1 MLLQSLKPLGMGFKG
16 LAYLIPASLSAV
28 WSTLKGGA
36 KPMRYAVVQT
46 GGKQYRVSEGQ
57 ELFVEKLG
65 AEEGTTVELEDVL
78 LVVEDGKVNTGNPFV
93 DGAKVVATVVKN
105 GKSPKVVVF
114 KYKPK
119 KNYRRKYG
127 HRQPYTKLRI
137 EQIVG

>member
-1 MLLQSLKPLGMGFKG
+1 
-16 LAYLIPASLSAV
+16 
-28 WSTLKGGA
+28 
-36 KPMRYAVVQT
+36 MRYAVVQT